1 MYTIL
6 RLEEEDIRTY
16 IMILVDD
23 TCSQYDF
30 LTYDKKKSYFID
42 ENFSYDSFITKENN
56 DEKIKE
62 MIKKI
67 GLMIE
72 NIGLSYLMYNNIN
85 EFEGISI
92 ESLHVP
98 EDYKFKFNESY
109 SVIQ

>member
-6 RLEEEDIRTY
+6 RLEQEDIRTY

-23 TCSQYDF
+23 SCSQYDF
-30 LTYDKKKSYFID
+30 LTYDKNKSYFID

-56 DEKIKE
+56 KDKIKD

-72 NIGLSYLMYNNIN
+72 KIGLKSLMYNNIT
-85 EFEGISI
+85 EFQGIQI

-98 EDYKFKFNESY
+98 ENYRFKYNEIYDLS
-109 SVIQ
+109 

>member
-6 RLEEEDIRTY
+6 RLEQEDIRTY
-16 IMILVDD
+16 IMILVDNS
-23 TCSQYDF
+23 CSQYDF
-30 LTYDKKKSYFID
+30 LTYDKNKSYFID

-56 DEKIKE
+56 TEKIRD

-72 NIGLSYLMYNNIN
+72 NIGLKSLMYNNIT
-85 EFEGISI
+85 EFQGIRI

-98 EDYKFKFNESY
+98 ENYQFKYNEIYNLS
-109 SVIQ
+109 

>member
-1 MYTIL
+1 MNTIL
-6 RLEEEDIRTY
+6 RLEQENICTY

-30 LTYDKKKSYFID
+30 LTYDKNKSYFID

-56 DEKIKE
+56 TEKIRD

-72 NIGLSYLMYNNIN
+72 NIGLKSLMYNNIT
-85 EFEGISI
+85 EFQGIQI

-98 EDYKFKFNESY
+98 ENYQFKYNEIYDLS
-109 SVIQ
+109 

>member
-6 RLEEEDIRTY
+6 RLEQENILTY
-16 IMILVDD
+16 LMILVDNS
-23 TCSQYDF
+23 CSQYDF
-30 LTYDKKKSYFID
+30 LTYDKNKSYFID

-56 DEKIKE
+56 TEKIRD

-72 NIGLSYLMYNNIN
+72 NIGLKSLMYNNIT
-85 EFEGISI
+85 EFQGIQI

-98 EDYKFKFNESY
+98 ENYQFKYNEIYDLS
-109 SVIQ
+109 

>member
-6 RLEEEDIRTY
+6 RLEQENILTY
-16 IMILVDD
+16 LMILVDD

-30 LTYDKKKSYFID
+30 LTYDKNKSYFID

-56 DEKIKE
+56 TKKIKQ

-72 NIGLSYLMYNNIN
+72 KIGLKSLMYNNIT
-85 EFEGISI
+85 EFQGIQI
-92 ESLHVP
+92 ESIHVP
-98 EDYKFKFNESY
+98 ENYHFKYNEIYDLS
-109 SVIQ
+109 